1 MQHVD
6 LIAEYLMQLQR
17 ELAGVDTAVAQIG
30 FWQRIACW
38 LTDVRSW
45 LSLGYLLGNFFVAT
59 GLFTVFVTLVAMAF
73 ALLAVPV
80 GTALGVPVVQM
91 HGDDAEV
98 WLLWQRIKPDA
109 NGTVHLSAAQCLL
122 SGVLGLALAT
132 GTLWLARGTG
142 WVYGQVVKAIQV
154 AKPQAVAQRFA
165 IIH

>member
-1 MQHVD
+1 
-6 LIAEYLMQLQR
+6 
-17 ELAGVDTAVAQIG
+17 VAQIG
-30 FWQRIACW
+30 IWQRIGCW

-59 GLFTVFVTLVAMAF
+59 FLFSVFVTLVAVVV

-80 GTALGVPVVQM
+80 GHILDLPVVRM
-91 HGDDAEV
+91 HSEDPEV
-98 WLLWQRIKPDA
+98 WFLWQRIQPDA
-109 NGTVHLSAAQCLL
+109 NGVVHLSAAMCLL

-165 IIH
+165 IIQ